1 MMISV
6 MVRMGVGELEV
17 VVENGV
23 LCVRAGG
30 VVLAKLMP
38 GAHGFS
44 AIMRRYRKFLVFLA
58 SHFCV
63 FKF

>member
-38 GAHGFS
+38 GMPGFS
-44 AIMRRYRKFLVFLA
+44 AMMRRYCGDTGNF
-58 SHFCV
+58 
-63 FKF
+63 